1 MQKTLIIGDIHGCHS
16 ELMELCDR
24 AAIGDADLVVS
35 VGDLVDRGP
44 DPGAVIDFFRARQNA
59 VVICGNHERKH
70 VRGVFSYSQQV
81 TREQLGPGR
90 YADDVRWMASL
101 PYHWERPDV
110 RVVHFGLYPG
120 VPLADVPEEV
130 RAGTT
135 AGEERLAKRT
145 GGRNWYDLYEDETP
159 VVFGHR
165 VVGPEPLVVR
175 DRVFGIDTG
184 ACHGMRLT
192 GVVLPER
199 RFVSVPAR
207 EDHWARV
214 RTQWQGAVRRALP
227 WSTMTFEQIDKK
239 LRGLRDS
246 ELGGAGLAHVA
257 AWAAGLR
264 GAIPDLRAR
273 LDAEV
278 ARVVETAGDDGFG
291 RAAAAHPAAG
301 WLQRRRAGRLSDG
314 HLGCA
319 SPAQLVALGAA
330 LGVTLPGA
338 PDPSP

>member
-1 MQKTLIIGDIHGCHS
+1 VQKTLIIGDIHGCHR
-16 ELMELCDR
+16 ELLDLCDR
-24 AAIGDADLVVS
+24 AAIGEDDLVVS

-44 DPGAVIDFFRARQNA
+44 DPGAVIDFFRGRKNA

-135 AGEERLAKRT
+135 AGEERLAKRF
-145 GGRNWYDLYEDETP
+145 GDRPWWDFYEDETP
-159 VVFGHR
+159 VVFGHA
-165 VVGPEPLVVR
+165 VIGPEPLVVR
-175 DRVFGIDTG
+175 ERVFGIDTG

-192 GVVLPER
+192 GLVLPDR
-199 RFVSVPAR
+199 RLVSVPAR
-207 EDHWARV
+207 EDYWARV
-214 RTQWQGAVRRALP
+214 RQQWQGAVRRALP

-239 LRGLRDS
+239 LRGLADG
-246 ELGGAGLAHVA
+246 ELAGQGLAEVA
-257 AWAAGLR
+257 TWAAGLR
-264 GAIPDLRAR
+264 AAIPDLRAR

-278 ARVVETAGDDGFG
+278 ARLVEASGADFG
-291 RAAAAHPAAG
+291 RAAAAHPAAS
-301 WLQRRRAGRLSDG
+301 WLQRRRAGRLSDQ
-314 HLGCA
+314 HLGCG
-319 SPAQLVALGAA
+319 SPAQLTALARA
-330 LGVTLPGA
+330 LGVTLPPHPG
-338 PDPSP
+338 

>member
-1 MQKTLIIGDIHGCHS
+1 VQKTIIIGDIHGCHS

-24 AAIGDADLVVS
+24 AAITDGDLVVS

-44 DPGAVIDFFRARQNA
+44 DPGAVIDFFRARKNA

-81 TREQLGPGR
+81 TREQLGPDR
-90 YADDVRWMASL
+90 YADDVRWMSTL

-135 AGEERLAKRT
+135 AGEERLTKRF
-145 GGRNWYDLYEDETP
+145 GRRAWWDFYEDATP
-159 VVFGHR
+159 VVFGHA
-165 VVGPEPLVVR
+165 VFPEPLIVR

-192 GVVLPER
+192 GLVLPDR
-199 RFVSVPAR
+199 RLVSVPAR
-207 EDHWARV
+207 EDHWKRV
-214 RTQWQGAVRRALP
+214 RAQWQGAVRRALP
-227 WSTMTFEQIDKK
+227 WSTMTFDQIDKK
-239 LRGLRDS
+239 LRGLRDT
-246 ELGGAGLAHVA
+246 EIGGEGLTHVA
-257 AWAAGLR
+257 AWAE
-264 GAIPDLRAR
+264 DLRAAIPAVRER

-278 ARVVETAGDDGFG
+278 ARLVAEAGDDFG
-291 RAAAAHPAAG
+291 RAAAAHPAAS

-314 HLGCA
+314 HLGCP
-319 SPAQLVALGAA
+319 SPAQLVALAHA
-330 LGVTLPGA
+330 LGITLPPA
-338 PDPSP
+338 PGC

>member
-1 MQKTLIIGDIHGCHS
+1 MQKTIIIGDIHGCHS

-24 AAIGDADLVVS
+24 AAITDDDLVVS

-44 DPGAVIDFFRARQNA
+44 DPGAVIDFFRARKNA
-59 VVICGNHERKH
+59 VVVCGNHERKH
-70 VRGVFSYSQQV
+70 VRGIFSYSQQV
-81 TREQLGPGR
+81 TREQLGPRR

-110 RVVHFGLYPG
+110 RVVHFGIYPG

-135 AGEERLAKRT
+135 AGEERLRKRYGT
-145 GGRNWYDLYEDETP
+145 RDWYDLYRDDTP
-159 VVFGHR
+159 IVFGHR

-175 DRVFGIDTG
+175 DRVFGVDTG

-192 GVVLPER
+192 GLVLPDR

-207 EDHWARV
+207 EDHWRRV
-214 RTQWQGAVRRALP
+214 RAQWKGAVRRALP
-227 WSTMTFEQIDKK
+227 WSTMTFDQIDKK
-239 LRGLRDS
+239 LRGLRDT
-246 ELGGAGLAHVA
+246 EIGGEGLTHVA
-257 AWAAGLR
+257 AWAE
-264 GAIPDLRAR
+264 DLRAAIPAVRER

-278 ARVVETAGDDGFG
+278 ARLVAEAGDDFG
-291 RAAAAHPAAG
+291 RAAAAHPAAS

-314 HLGCA
+314 HLGCP
-319 SPAQLVALGAA
+319 SPAQLVALAHA
-330 LGVTLPGA
+330 LGITLPA
-338 PDPSP
+338 SPG

>member
-1 MQKTLIIGDIHGCHS
+1 MQKTIIIGDIHGCHA
-16 ELMELCDR
+16 ELMALLDR
-24 AAIGDADLVVS
+24 AAITDDDLVVS

-44 DPGAVIDFFRARQNA
+44 DPGAVIDFFRARKNA

-81 TREQLGPGR
+81 TREQLGAGR

-135 AGEERLAKRT
+135 SGEERLTKRF
-145 GGRNWYDLYEDETP
+145 GGRAWWDFYEDATP
-159 VVFGHR
+159 VVFGHA
-165 VVGPEPLVVR
+165 VFPEPLVVR

-192 GVVLPER
+192 GLVLPDR
-199 RFVSVPAR
+199 RLVSVPAR
-207 EDHWARV
+207 EDHWKRV
-214 RTQWQGAVRRALP
+214 RVQWQGAVRRALP
-227 WSTMTFEQIDKK
+227 WPTMTFEQIDKK
-239 LRGLRDS
+239 LRGSDS
-246 ELGGAGLAHVA
+246 ELGLAHVA
-257 AWAAGLR
+257 AWAAELR
-264 GAIPDLRAR
+264 RAIPGVRER

-278 ARVVETAGDDGFG
+278 ARLAETAGDDFG
-291 RAAAAHPAAG
+291 RAAAAHPAAS
-301 WLQRRRAGRLSDG
+301 WLQRRRAGRLSND

-319 SPAQLVALGAA
+319 SPEQLVALAAA
-330 LGVTLPGA
+330 LGVSLPAA
-338 PDPSP
+338 PG